1 MYLNIGQ
8 NVLVPEKDVIG
19 IFDLDNTSWCIRT
32 REFLDRAERLGQVT
46 ALGEDLPR
54 SFVLCRTGGGPA
66 AVYLTTLTS
75 SALRGRAEANAVSA
89 LDLNP
94 GRNS

>member
-1 MYLNIGQ
+1 MYLNIGK
-8 NVLVPEKDVIG
+8 NVLVPEKDVVG

-54 SFVLCRTGGGPA
+54 SFVLCQAGDGPMT
-66 AVYLTTLTS
+66 VYLSTLTPA
-75 SALRGRAEANAVSA
+75 ALRGRSETEW
-89 LDLNP
+89 
-94 GRNS
+94 R

>member
-8 NVLVPEKDVIG
+8 SVLVPEGDVVG

-54 SFVLCRTGGGPA
+54 SFVLCQTGDSPPT
-66 AVYLTTLTS
+66 VYLSTLTS
-75 SALRGRAEANAVSA
+75 SALRGRAEA
-89 LDLNP
+89 DWQ
-94 GRNS
+94 